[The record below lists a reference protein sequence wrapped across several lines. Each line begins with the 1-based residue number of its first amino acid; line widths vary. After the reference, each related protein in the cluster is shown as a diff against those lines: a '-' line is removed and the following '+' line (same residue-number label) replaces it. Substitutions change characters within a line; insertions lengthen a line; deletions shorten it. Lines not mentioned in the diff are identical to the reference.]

1 MRFFKQ
7 TRWFEAHFEVEE
19 RRILDRF
26 FDRRSEGGSHEF
38 WLGRCYLTVHFY
50 GRKASVSGPDVV
62 ID

>member
-7 TRWFEAHFEVEE
+7 ARRFEVYFERQE

-26 FDRRSEGGSHEF
+26 YDRLSEGNDHQF

-50 GRKASVSGPDVV
+50 RRKLRPAGLKA
-62 ID
+62 